1 MFFALQLLKDKQQF
15 ATSFLARKSLK
26 RTVPLGFYPLKR
38 LAKLTFMV
46 FNLFHFF
53 VVFIYKQIISSW
65 FITFKE
71 SLKGKQVSASSLIFP
86 PISDVT

>member
-1 MFFALQLLKDKQQF
+1 
-15 ATSFLARKSLK
+15 
-26 RTVPLGFYPLKR
+26 
-38 LAKLTFMV
+38 MV

-86 PISDVT
+86 PIWDVT